1 MGSIIEWRA
10 VVVECLDLKPC
21 WWEHWGRCGLM
32 TVLITDSK
40 VFASG
45 ESSAMG
51 LYEVCWFGSLLG
63 LRIGRIFA
71 VFQALGIIFW
81 LTMLL

>member
-32 TVLITDSK
+32 TVWIMDSK
-40 VFASG
+40 IFASG

-51 LYEVCWFGSLLG
+51 LYDVCWFGSLLG
-63 LRIGRIFA
+63 LRMGRIFA